1 MGVVNPYPLQT
12 WTLASA
18 DGNILVIENP
28 VSNLRMDLSSLTTL
42 ATLGRCKVTDETF
55 PGSISSEVFWKD
67 HRNINGYYRISNGVL
82 RYTIQEGGGV
92 SPLIEVWSGSAWVTI
107 GNYQMQTVNAG
118 TVLPLQTV
126 NFTII
131 SPEEIIWTERRF
143 DTGGTALVVVTNR
156 IRRGHRLIES
166 QILAASGAG
175 LTGTQSIGIVGAVA
189 GTWAAATSGDST
201 GVAFTQAALQVP
213 GFCFLTT
220 PPAAASVST
229 TNLYSGA
236 TVPAGTV
243 TRLAVLAGYQDAM
256 FTSLATAAAYAQRFA
271 NYNRT
276 RVRQRLL
283 VA

>member
-1 MGVVNPYPLQT
+1 
-12 WTLASA
+12 
-18 DGNILVIENP
+18 
-28 VSNLRMDLSSLTTL
+28 
-42 ATLGRCKVTDETF
+42 
-55 PGSISSEVFWKD
+55 
-67 HRNINGYYRISNGVL
+67 
-82 RYTIQEGGGV
+82 
-92 SPLIEVWSGSAWVTI
+92 
-107 GNYQMQTVNAG
+107 
-118 TVLPLQTV
+118 
-126 NFTII
+126 
-131 SPEEIIWTERRF
+131 
-143 DTGGTALVVVTNR
+143 
-156 IRRGHRLIES
+156 
-166 QILAASGAG
+166 
-175 LTGTQSIGIVGAVA
+175 VGAVA